1 MKKIILIL
9 LLSPLFG
16 LAQNIKGTVLDKK
29 SNLPIQDANITLTQS
44 DGSTTSDK
52 NGKFILKNSRN
63 LQEDDSLFV
72 SHIGYTSKK
81 ISFSEIKKS
90 NNLIFLDEKIEN
102 LNGLTLSAANHNKE
116 LKSKL
121 NFTKLA
127 PLQYPITSF
136 GSILNNN
143 KIYVIGGDG
152 SFNTDAFKK
161 LQYEKPDFTMND
173 YLEELQF
180 QFSGQYYK
188 GNLLIYDIKTNLWEN
203 SEIKFRK
210 RACHNLNIYNNIIY
224 VLGGK
229 KISVNGKFEYL
240 DDKIEVFDTN
250 KATIAI
256 DNTNPHQAA
265 NFASFT
271 YNGAIITMGGS
282 IKMRENGSKIYTDKV
297 HSYDINSGYW
307 YELTNMP
314 VAKETN
320 GILIKDK
327 IYLIGGFNGKE
338 LSSIESF
345 DLVTGTWKTEGEF
358 FDNLSYPA
366 ITYKDDMIY
375 IFENEKMYS
384 YDINTK
390 TLKEYLIN
398 LPLKA
403 SKLYYCE
410 DKLYLIGGYLE
421 NYYSQYPSANL
432 LRIDIDEFEKTKPN
446 RVKTL

>member
-1 MKKIILIL
+1 VCTFLLIA
-9 LLSPLFG
+9 PT
-16 LAQNIKGTVLDKK
+16 QNIKGTVLDKK

-127 PLQYPITSF
+127 PLQYPITFF

-180 QFSGQYYK
+180 QFSGHYYK

-210 RACHNLNIYNNIIY
+210 RAYHNLNIYNNIIY

-250 KATIAI
+250 KATIAL

-282 IKMRENGSKIYTDKV
+282 IKMRKNGSKIYTDKV

-366 ITYKDDMIY
+366 ITCKDDMIY

>member
-1 MKKIILIL
+1 MKNFILFI
-9 LLSPLFG
+9 LLSPLFTFG
-16 LAQNIKGTVLDKK
+16 QNIKGSVLN
-29 SNLPIQDANITLTQS
+29 SMNSLPIQDANITLNQI
-44 DGSTTSDK
+44 DGNTITDEKGLFTLKLS
-52 NGKFILKNSRN
+52 GK
-63 LQEDDSLFV
+63 LQESDSLYV
-72 SHIGYTSKK
+72 SHIGYTPKK
-81 ISFSEIKKS
+81 ISFLDFKKS
-90 NNLIFLDEKIEN
+90 NYLIFLDEKMEN
-102 LNGLTLSAANHNKE
+102 LNGLTLSFEKKE

-121 NFTKLA
+121 NYTKLA
-127 PLQYPITSF
+127 PLQYPISSF
-136 GSILNNN
+136 GSVLNNN

-152 SFNTDAFKK
+152 SFSTDAWKK
-161 LQYEKPDFTMND
+161 VQYEKPGFEI
-173 YLEELQF
+173 EEYFKELKF

-188 GNLLIYDIKTNLWEN
+188 GNLLVYDIKTNLWET

-210 RACHNLNIYNNIIY
+210 RAYHNLNIYNNTIY

-229 KISVNGKFEYL
+229 KVSTNGKFEYL

-307 YELTNMP
+307 YELSNMP
-314 VAKETN
+314 TAKEAN

-358 FDNLSYPA
+358 FNSLSYPA
-366 ITYKDDMIY
+366 ITCKDDMIY

-432 LRIDIDEFEKTKPN
+432 LRIDIDEFENTKPN
-446 RVKTL
+446 RIKTL